1 MNCESVG
8 SGFEPTTI
16 AVNSRRMGSIAGSH
30 PGSLALVD
38 DDDTKALA
46 LLRRYYGSPRRPTE
60 GRLPAWPNHP
70 TPRIR
75 PTNHTTMAASGPN

>member
-1 MNCESVG
+1 
-8 SGFEPTTI
+8 
-16 AVNSRRMGSIAGSH
+16 MGSIAGSH

-60 GRLPAWPNHP
+60 GRLPA
-70 TPRIR
+70 
-75 PTNHTTMAASGPN
+75 